1 MIVANRATL
10 SGFIRT
16 PFFFPLPGNGFL
28 TAFVTISASTCHRH
42 HWALVGCDAHSR
54 FVQDKLT
61 ALGQNSDPG
70 RRPRQVRSSPNIAQQ
85 SNSDHRSEQWI
96 VSSDCFVACAPRD
109 DGGYCL

>member
-16 PFFFPLPGNGFL
+16 PFLFFPLPGKGFL
-28 TAFVTISASTCHRH
+28 TAFVTISASTCHRR

-61 ALGQNSDPG
+61 ASGSNPDPG
-70 RRPRQVRSSPNIAQQ
+70 AASAPGPFISEQLILLAQR
-85 SNSDHRSEQWI
+85 SNSDHRSEQ
-96 VSSDCFVACAPRD
+96 
-109 DGGYCL
+109 